1 MMVLSLIQLDVIQ
14 SLLQYKGDLDLK
26 MEALLPLILIAVV
39 IGGIIYYFQRKSS
52 ERPKS
57 REELTGIQG
66 WLRLLAIGLVFNI
79 IKIVSILQEALT
91 SPETQR
97 MFDQVDPTFMTVAI
111 ILDFLPLVLA
121 VVLFILLISKHYQF
135 KIFFLYSTAYVVA
148 EPWLQK
154 VLYLTFPFKPLPMSP
169 EELSRYIAQVIFLI
183 VWVAY
188 VLKSKR
194 VKYTFGY

>member
-1 MMVLSLIQLDVIQ
+1 M
-14 SLLQYKGDLDLK
+14 G
-26 MEALLPLILIAVV
+26 ALLPLILIAVV

-52 ERPKS
+52 EQPKS

-79 IKIVSILQEALT
+79 IKIVTILQEALT

-97 MFDQVDPTFMTVAI
+97 MFDQVDSTFMTVAV
-111 ILDFLPLVLA
+111 ILDVISLVLA
-121 VVLFILLISKHYQF
+121 VVLFILLIGKQYQF

-154 VLYLTFPFKPLPMSP
+154 VLYTAFSFKPMPMSP
-169 EELSRYIAQVIFLI
+169 EELSRYIAEIIFLI
-183 VWVAY
+183 VLAAY

-194 VKYTFGY
+194 VMYTFGY

>member
-1 MMVLSLIQLDVIQ
+1 
-14 SLLQYKGDLDLK
+14 

-66 WLRLLAIGLVFNI
+66 WLRILAIGLVFNI

-135 KIFFLYSTAYVVA
+135 KIFF
-148 EPWLQK
+148 
-154 VLYLTFPFKPLPMSP
+154 FIPLPMLLRSHG
-169 EELSRYIAQVIFLI
+169 Y
-183 VWVAY
+183 
-188 VLKSKR
+188 KR
-194 VKYTFGY
+194 SYT